1 MKKLCAVLAV
11 IGLLVVVVFAAT
23 PDYKA
28 FRGTGAVTVTSNP
41 PTGTIVIH
49 VPNGATGTL
58 FDQTQFNTN
67 GANTALKDGVLT
79 TNLVSHDSLT
89 ARKTGVSGSI
99 ELKDSTE
106 SLSFKFLAMDNML
119 SNLWLRL
126 PKAGSNGIVTIAA
139 DEFDNQYFQLTIT
152 PYSEI
157 AWKSNLAV
165 LAAGT
170 VVVSN
175 QVLYIP
181 TTNYNGGN
189 LENPGSQVSNHI
201 DFTTSILKPVTNA
214 LSTTHTWLLTNL
226 TAYASAVVTFKGH
239 ATVTNRVIF
248 TTVSGGT
255 NVNWLNWATNGTHD
269 IDVRPGFN
277 YSVYLFVDKF
287 LTNVQASVVTDD
299 VLQPFKVNTFWTP
312 VGYTRSN
319 AILGGTIHKQIGAY
333 TNLNADITALTN
345 LALWPIT
352 GHSLTN
358 NGDELTF
365 IAKGKL
371 LSGSNTFQVVMGNT
385 TLLDTGTITNTAT
398 DYEIT
403 GSIVRTA
410 SIGQQT
416 FVTFRWG
423 PGAGVYW
430 PFTNSFLVD
439 AQQTNGISNTDL
451 KIMGASRRPFG
462 MTNLYFSVD
471 YKPAQRP

>member
-1 MKKLCAVLAV
+1 MKRIYSV
-11 IGLLVVVVFAAT
+11 LLVWLFVVFHISAAA

-28 FRGTGAVTVTSNP
+28 FRGSGAVTVTSNP

-49 VPNGATGTL
+49 VDAAVASVFNSL
-58 FDQTQFNTN
+58 QFDVS
-67 GANTALKDGVLT
+67 GSAIAVKDGAVV
-79 TNLVSHDSLT
+79 TNLVSHESLT
-89 ARKTGVSGSI
+89 ARKSGVSGSI
-99 ELKDSTE
+99 QMKDSTE
-106 SLSFKFLAMDNML
+106 ALSFKLLVADNML
-119 SNLWLRL
+119 SNMYWRL
-126 PKAGSNGIVTIAA
+126 PKAGSNGIVTISA
-139 DEFDNQYFQLTIT
+139 DEFDGEYFQLTIT
-152 PYSEI
+152 PTIDI

-165 LAAGT
+165 MAVGSAVIT
-170 VVVSN
+170 N
-175 QVLYIP
+175 QVIYQV

-201 DFTTSILKPVTNA
+201 DFTKSILKPVTNA
-214 LSTTHTWLLTNL
+214 LTTTHTWLLTNMIP
-226 TAYASAVVTFKGH
+226 YASAVITMRGNS
-239 ATVTNRVIF
+239 TTTNRVIF

-255 NVNWLNWATNGTHD
+255 NIVWLNWPTNGTHD
-269 IDVRPGFN
+269 LDVRPN
-277 YSVYLFVDKF
+277 TQYAVYLQVDGTT
-287 LTNVQASVVTDD
+287 TNVQATVVMNDAY
-299 VLQPFKVNTFWTP
+299 QPFKWATMLVP

-319 AILGGTIHKQIGAY
+319 AIVGGTIHKQIGAY
-333 TNLNADITALTN
+333 TNLNGDITALTN

-365 IAKGKL
+365 EAKGKL
-371 LSGSNTFQVVMGNT
+371 LAGSNAFQVLMGNT

-403 GSIVRTA
+403 GRIVRTA

-416 FVTFRWG
+416 YVTFRWG

-439 AQQTNGISNTDL
+439 ALQTNGIANTDL

-462 MTNLYFSVD
+462 ISNMFFSVD
-471 YKPAQRP
+471 YVPAPRL